1 MYFRNYF
8 DTELAGLDFDNFDSS
23 QAPFEIER
31 CENLCMMLRAREWG
45 SSRTPITMPLG
56 MFPGN
61 FATHFCGVMFTA
73 TTLGVPTENG
83 TQATNFCGELTMTQN
98 EVSRICAD
106 ISNATGAT
114 SEVCFVTEL
123 AGLDFDNLIQA
134 TPPSK
139 QKDTKMNPP
148 GFVPTIRTQQ
158 EQHN

>member
-1 MYFRNYF
+1 MSLICFFFRNYF
-8 DTELAGLDFDNFDSS
+8 DTELAGLDFDNFDLS
-23 QAPFEIER
+23 QALLQMKR

-45 SSRTPITMPLG
+45 SSRTLVVVPLG
-56 MFPGN
+56 MFPVEKGN

-114 SEVCFVTEL
+114 SEVCFDTEC
-123 AGLDFDNLIQA
+123 
-134 TPPSK
+134 
-139 QKDTKMNPP
+139 
-148 GFVPTIRTQQ
+148 
-158 EQHN
+158 H